1 MGKKEKL
8 IIEYFALRH
17 QFDVNEGENCK
28 HVWKEVP
35 YPYEIEKWKK
45 EYKVMDLEDKVASV
59 KRSLEAQAKKLRIK
73 KYFETEEGAKVK
85 ADLEARQEEL
95 YTERKHLEEAY
106 GAKLDKMIVGVIG
119 NKFTTSFNGSSD
131 CCQMGI
137 GIINNDEK
145 RKGFT
150 FKFGHEFEMRYER
163 NWCRTNDFELL
174 INYGTLGSFNAINDE
189 DRIAYIV
196 GFGKFLEN
204 VELKNNVITLFKEF
218 MSKVA
223 VITNEAD
230 KIYNKL
236 INPF

>member
-28 HVWKEVP
+28 RVWNPVPSPSEVRD
-35 YPYEIEKWKK
+35 WMR

-73 KYFETEEGAKVK
+73 EYFETEEGAKVK
-85 ADLEARQEEL
+85 ADLEARREEL

-106 GAKLDKMIVGVIG
+106 GAKLDKMIVDVIG
-119 NKFTTSFNGSSD
+119 NKFTTNFNGSSD
-131 CCQMGI
+131 RCHMEI
-137 GIINNDEK
+137 GIINTDEK

-150 FKFGHEFEMRYER
+150 FKFGHDFEMTYEK
-163 NWCRTNDFELL
+163 NWCRTDDFELS
-174 INYGTLGSFNAINDE
+174 INYGTLGSFNAMKDE
-189 DRIAYIV
+189 DRIAYII

-204 VELKNNVITLFKEF
+204 VELKNNIIAIFKEF
-218 MSKVA
+218 MTEVG
-223 VITNEAD
+223 VITNEAN
-230 KIYNKL
+230 KIYDKL
-236 INPF
+236 NNPF